1 MYMAKSL
8 CHPHRLFERVK
19 VLTRSQTENASL
31 VFRLNMLRP
40 AARRLFVL
48 AVQKAHT
55 CSA

>member
-31 VFRLNMLRP
+31 VFRLNRLRP